1 MSILPKRPGNRM
13 RLPLLGVCFDAVLGL
28 ATLGDATAAVYTG
41 FGAGE
46 WDELGDEE
54 AEFK

>member
-1 MSILPKRPGNRM
+1 M
-13 RLPLLGVCFDAVLGL
+13 RLPPLGVCFGAVLGL

-46 WDELGDEE
+46 GDELGDKE
-54 AEFK
+54 AD